1 MFNWIKQLLRNPVYS
16 DCNTMTRLSTDII
29 LIQQE
34 AEEKG
39 INIDKDL
46 LEEME
51 ILDRKLMEWYG
62 KNVKDN
68 KDL

>member
-39 INIDKDL
+39 ISIDCDL

-51 ILDRKLMEWYG
+51 ILDRKLLQWYEE
-62 KNVKDN
+62 NVQ
-68 KDL
+68 

>member
-1 MFNWIKQLLRNPVYS
+1 MFNWLKKLFRNPVYP
-16 DCNTMTRLSTDII
+16 DRYTMTRLSTDII

-39 INIDKDL
+39 ISIDCDL

-51 ILDRKLMEWYG
+51 ILDRKLIQWY
-62 KNVKDN
+62 KENVK
-68 KDL
+68 

>member
-1 MFNWIKQLLRNPVYS
+1 MFNWIKQLFRNPVYS